1 MNDGIEILVDPD
13 DCLGIS
19 VLALPLSLDLASD
32 MPRVPNSMND
42 GIEILVDPDDCLGI
56 SVLALPL
63 PFTDLAD
70 LPF

>member
-1 MNDGIEILVDPD
+1 
-13 DCLGIS
+13 
-19 VLALPLSLDLASD
+19 
-32 MPRVPNSMND
+32 MND